1 MDSTPRW
8 HGYAWSAAAIAACT
22 LAGLAM
28 RPRFDLVN
36 VAMVYLLAV
45 VVVSLRFPR
54 GPAVACAAASVLVFD
69 VLFVP
74 PEGTLTV
81 EDAQYLLT
89 FAIMIAV
96 ALVISRLV
104 EQARGEARARAALGA
119 EAEAERLR
127 NTMLASVSHDL
138 RTPLAVIAGASSS
151 LAEGGERMAPAER
164 RELASSI
171 YRTSRELSEQVAKI
185 LQMTRL
191 QTGAMA
197 LQRDWTS
204 AAEIVE
210 AALARHAE
218 SLAQHRVMTDVP
230 ADLPL
235 VRADAALV
243 EQALGNLLE
252 NAARHTPP
260 GTPVRV
266 RAVRRDDKLV
276 ISVEDFGAGP
286 GDEDLERL
294 FGKFERGA
302 RDGKGSGV
310 GLGLA
315 ICRAIARLHGGD
327 AIGERLDG
335 GGCAFR
341 LVLPLEP
348 EPGVPAE
355 PGD

>member
-1 MDSTPRW
+1 MESGRRW
-8 HGYAWSAAAIAACT
+8 QGYAWALVAVAACT
-22 LAGLAM
+22 LAGTAM

-54 GPAVACAAASVLVFD
+54 GPAVACAGLSVLAFD
-69 VLFVP
+69 VRFVP

-81 EDAQYLLT
+81 DDAQYLFT
-89 FAIMIAV
+89 FAILVAV
-96 ALVISRLV
+96 ALAISRLV
-104 EQARGEARARAALGA
+104 EQGRREAEARAELGA
-119 EAEAERLR
+119 QAEAERLR

-151 LAEGGERMAPAER
+151 LVEGGERMAHAER
-164 RELASSI
+164 RELAASI
-171 YRTSRELSEQVAKI
+171 YRTSQELSGQVAKI

-191 QTGAMA
+191 ETGAMA
-197 LQRDWTS
+197 VQRDWTS

-218 SLAQHRVMTDVP
+218 LLAQHRVMTEAP

-235 VRADAALV
+235 VRADAALL

-266 RAVRRDDKLV
+266 RAARRDESLV
-276 ISVEDFGAGP
+276 LSVEDHGAGA
-286 GDEDLERL
+286 GDADLERL

-302 RDGKGSGV
+302 REGKGSGV

-341 LVLPLEP
+341 IVLPLEP
-348 EPGVPAE
+348 QPGVPAE
-355 PGD
+355 TGD